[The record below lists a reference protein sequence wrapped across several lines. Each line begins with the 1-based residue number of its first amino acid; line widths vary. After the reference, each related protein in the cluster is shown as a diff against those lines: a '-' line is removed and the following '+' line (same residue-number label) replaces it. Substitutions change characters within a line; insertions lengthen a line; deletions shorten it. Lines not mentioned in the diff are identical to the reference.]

1 MSTFKIIPDEVYG
14 TCHTYQCH
22 NRIEYKLG
30 KEDTPRGT
38 EFLICGQ
45 CAQELKDFIAA
56 ELKEAEKELPF
67 ADEPE
72 EVEPII
78 SNLVVAAKAFNE
90 LTVPE
95 LKEFAEGIG
104 ITGISKKTK
113 AELIELIESHE

>member
-22 NRIEYKLG
+22 NRIAFKLG

-38 EFLICGQ
+38 EFLICEQ
-45 CAQELKDFIAA
+45 CAQELKDSIAE
-56 ELKEAEKELPF
+56 ELVKGIEEAILPF
-67 ADEPE
+67 ADEPKE
-72 EVEPII
+72 
-78 SNLVVAAKAFNE
+78 LVVAAKAFNE